1 MAQVRK
7 NAGGD
12 TLGPHPPPKI
22 SPHDKKK
29 ILFST
34 WQKKTYSF
42 FLSPSTS
49 NASSP
54 TFVNFCNFFVNFSV
68 NFFLHLHRYND
79 SGSVFI
85 FPKCCYSLWWLLQ
98 LKNSFFLCLRKERFS
113 TPEASSL
120 HSNGAQ
126 NKNKNALLCLRTT
139 FKNREG
145 DRVRM
150 VGNYNKSLI
159 LLLALASNLRLTHN
173 KELLPARSYS

>member
-1 MAQVRK
+1 MHWSTPNAIPNTHFTRNTHQKK
-7 NAGGD
+7 NHFTQFPFLSLEFSSHPLHNYSTSLSPINGSSEKKCWGWYIR
-12 TLGPHPPPKI
+12 PPP
-22 SPHDKKK
+22 SPQNIPPWQKK

-98 LKNSFFLCLRKERFS
+98 LKNSFFFY
-113 TPEASSL
+113 
-120 HSNGAQ
+120 
-126 NKNKNALLCLRTT
+126 
-139 FKNREG
+139 
-145 DRVRM
+145 V
-150 VGNYNKSLI
+150 
-159 LLLALASNLRLTHN
+159 
-173 KELLPARSYS
+173 